1 VNQCQSSSSDRTD
14 LNLVDMGRV
23 AAHAPDE
30 GATPTSVMVAG
41 WEATGKVCGV
51 LVAMLQ
57 GQSWAPHPST
67 GCVVN
72 VGTIPGPPSPLASQ
86 AGDGQVHRRL
96 LALGWD
102 GALVVVRV
110 RESRSHGEG
119 GQQVRSRI
127 AGMSGG
133 RR

>member
-1 VNQCQSSSSDRTD
+1 
-14 LNLVDMGRV
+14 M
-23 AAHAPDE
+23 P
-30 GATPTSVMVAG
+30 VMVAG
-41 WEATGKVCGV
+41 QEATRKVCGV

-72 VGTIPGPPSPLASQ
+72 VGTIPGPPSPPTIQ
-86 AGDGQVHRRL
+86 VGDGQARRRL
-96 LALGWD
+96 TAPGWD

-110 RESRSHGEG
+110 RESRTHGEG
-119 GQQVRSRI
+119 GQQVRGRI
-127 AGMSGG
+127 AGMPGG